1 MATASLRLPFPSRS
15 HSEREFLPAA
25 LEIIETPASP
35 AGRSIAGAIIAFF
48 VLALIWAVLGWVDI
62 VATAPGKIVPTGRSK
77 VIQPLDS
84 GIVHAIHVQNGQMV
98 KAGDLLIELDPTES
112 EADRNRLAG
121 ELLAARLEAARLEA
135 MLSGAPDPSATFVA
149 PPGTDPA
156 QVALSRQLVGSAMAE
171 FWAKLAGLDQQ
182 AAQHEANRVAVAATI
197 EKLNSVLPLLREQLA
212 MRKVFYERNVGSKLD
227 YLDAQERVFEM
238 ERDLAVQ
245 RSRLSE
251 AQAAAAADAEL
262 RRETEAERRRSW
274 LAALADAQVKVQAL
288 VQDFVKADERMR
300 RQVLSAPID
309 GVVQQ
314 LAVHTIGGVVKPA
327 DTLLVLVP
335 TDSGLEIEAVIA
347 NADIGFVHPGQSA
360 KIKVDTFT
368 FTRYGLIDGKLLS
381 VSPDSTPQEAGAS
394 DAPDP
399 RSRSREPGF
408 TARVGLDR
416 TSMKIGDQVVPLRPG
431 MAVTVEVNTGER
443 RIIDYLLSP
452 LLRYTQES
460 MRER

>member
-1 MATASLRLPFPSRS
+1 MVTASRRLPFLSRS
-15 HSEREFLPAA
+15 YNEREFLPAA

-35 AGRSIAGAIIAFF
+35 AGRAIAGAIIAFF
-48 VLALIWAVLGWVDI
+48 VLALTWAVLGWVDI

-121 ELLAARLEAARLEA
+121 ELLAARLEVTRLEA
-135 MLSGAPDPSATFVA
+135 MLSRASDPTAAFVA
-149 PPGTDPA
+149 PPGADPA

-171 FWAKLAGLDQQ
+171 FWAKLAELDRQ

-197 EKLNSVLPLLREQLA
+197 EKLNAVLPLLREQLD
-212 MRKVFYERNVGSKLD
+212 MRKSLYERSIGSKLA
-227 YLDAQERVFEM
+227 YLDAQERVLEM

-251 AQAAAAADAEL
+251 TQAAAGAVAES
-262 RRETEAERRRSW
+262 RRETEAERHRSW
-274 LAALADAQVKVQAL
+274 LAALADAQTKAQAL
-288 VQDFVKADERMR
+288 AQDLVKADEHMK
-300 RQVLSAPID
+300 RQMLPAPID

-335 TDSGLEIEAVIA
+335 TDSRLEIEAVIA

-368 FTRYGLIDGKLLS
+368 FTRYGLIDGKILS
-381 VSPDSTPQEAGAS
+381 VSPDSTLEAGAS
-394 DAPDP
+394 DAPGA
-399 RSRSREPGF
+399 RSREPGF

-416 TSMKIGDQVVPLRPG
+416 TSMKIGDQVMPLRPG
-431 MAVTVEVNTGER
+431 MAVMVEINTGDR